1 MQLLYSC
8 STMFSMSFL
17 LQHSTKARWSDYVS
31 DYHEILHW
39 KRTEGRSR
47 GNSVCGKRTHSCVLI
62 AICSLYYDLTHVLCS
77 TALLNTVGTFYI
89 GQGPKMSL
97 YQDPS
102 SPEVCVRGG
111 ERSMLL
117 ILRLKTTSMEF
128 KFHERPEKN
137 ETAEFR
143 MAEITGGSD
152 DFVRN
157 LMCIWTPY
165 SSHISELNIS

>member
-1 MQLLYSC
+1 
-8 STMFSMSFL
+8 
-17 LQHSTKARWSDYVS
+17 
-31 DYHEILHW
+31 
-39 KRTEGRSR
+39 
-47 GNSVCGKRTHSCVLI
+47 
-62 AICSLYYDLTHVLCS
+62 
-77 TALLNTVGTFYI
+77 
-89 GQGPKMSL
+89 MSL